1 MDQSAAEKTRGSPER
16 YEAIETAPGPPK
28 RVWRSPNRSSRN
40 QSYLLSS
47 KVWCPCGGR
56 EAAASQEGGQHGLC
70 PAARG
75 RFHVLGTRQLS
86 RRDGGSD
93 GDRLLLRQWRHLQ
106 RHAEQYCNRC
116 GSSSNHT
123 STLEYAGRARNAIS
137 EAVRRNRLCR
147 CTRCCRHGVHGM
159 GAQQAT
165 RRGAHAGPLAAR
177 ALGAVAEQPA
187 LELLPQPERRLAT
200 MVLHRRRVGLLR
212 RPAMPNRER
221 YTPTAAL

>member
-1 MDQSAAEKTRGSPER
+1 MQCRFAANNLLTWRQTSCLYLQAPLFVIQTPPWRPLKRSGKQKMMKT
-16 YEAIETAPGPPK
+16 T
-28 RVWRSPNRSSRN
+28 NRSARPHAAVLTFLGLAS
-40 QSYLLSS
+40 LPL
-47 KVWCPCGGR
+47 GT
-56 EAAASQEGGQHGLC
+56 AAATEIDCYSGNG
-70 PAARG
+70 AIYN
-75 RFHVLGTRQLS
+75 GTRS
-86 RRDGGSD
+86 RTATGAGAAQTTPAHSRMPAV
-93 GDRLLLRQWRHLQ
+93 
-106 RHAEQYCNRC
+106 HAMRV
-116 GSSSNHT
+116 
-123 STLEYAGRARNAIS
+123 ARRSVEI
-137 EAVRRNRLCR
+137 RLCR

-165 RRGAHAGPLAAR
+165 RRGAHAGPLAVR